1 MKRFISMILSLAII
15 CTLSV
20 PAFASSVIPAFA
32 TDISTTLPQKPENYG
47 EPYEETT
54 YYDEDLQAT
63 VTERSY
69 FVPGVQEDGIVP
81 LNDSK
86 GSGWFKNTK
95 EFKWTSGKITTTY
108 AEGYFTWED
117 GEVSVSQEDGGYD
130 YLPPERKIIEES
142 LEVGSGKYGF
152 IFNNYVYV
160 KYTFKF
166 QNWLGNTEDLSVKV
180 RVSESGNKI

>member
-1 MKRFISMILSLAII
+1 MKRLSTLALVIVMCLAIAM
-15 CTLSV
+15 
-20 PAFASSVIPAFA
+20 PASAA
-32 TDISTTLPQKPENYG
+32 DIETVTPTEPEDYG
-47 EPYEETT
+47 QPYEETT

-69 FVPGVQEDGIVP
+69 FVPDTQEDSIMP

-95 EFKWTSGKITTTY
+95 EFDWSNNSKTTTTY
-108 AEGYFTWED
+108 AKGYFTWAD
-117 GEVSVSQEDGGYD
+117 GEVSVSNEDGGYD
-130 YLPPERKIIEES
+130 YFPSSMEILEED
-142 LEVGSGKYGF
+142 LTTGTGKYGL
-152 IFNNYVYV
+152 IFNNYAYV

-166 QNWLGNTEDLSVKV
+166 KNFLGNSQDLSVRV

>member
-1 MKRFISMILSLAII
+1 MKRLFSLALVIVM
-15 CTLSV
+15 CLSIT
-20 PAFASSVIPAFA
+20 IPASA
-32 TDISTTLPQKPENYG
+32 ADINTVTEPEDYG
-47 EPYEETT
+47 QPYEEIT

-69 FVPGVQEDGIVP
+69 FVPDTQDGSVMP

-95 EFKWTSGKITTTY
+95 DFEWTNSDKVTTTY
-108 AEGYFTWED
+108 AKGYFTWAD
-117 GEVSVSQEDGGYD
+117 GEVSVSKEDGGYN
-130 YLPPERKIIEES
+130 YFPSSMEILEED
-142 LEVGSGKYGF
+142 LTTGTGKYGLVF
-152 IFNNYVYV
+152 HNYAYV

-166 QNWLGNTEDLSVKV
+166 KNFLGKTQDLSVKV